1 MRNMTRG
8 LGDRRRSG
16 DRERGSI
23 ATGTSCLLLL
33 VGLAVGAGLAN
44 GCSSGN
50 PAAPGTGREAPTTPS
65 GEDDGGCTGSGCG
78 FCPQG
83 AVCTFGG
90 SNPYG
95 GSNPFGGS
103 NQINP
108 PPVQPPS
115 VLRTPFQPTFG
126 PTVTAS
132 VPPPP
137 ISGGTLLVTHDGK
150 LAIAAD
156 PDRDV
161 VYVVNLSTLAVSS
174 TVALEP
180 GDEPG
185 RLAED
190 GAGRIHVALR
200 GDGALVTLDP
210 VAGTVITRRQVCPAP
225 RGVAWD
231 ESSDLVWVACATG
244 ELIALPSAGGAARR
258 TVILERDLRD
268 VIPGDGSLAVTT
280 FRSAEVLR
288 LAGDGTVTR
297 RDALP
302 SPDTN
307 FVPHVAWRAVAA
319 PSGAIVSVHQAE
331 STASLST
338 SVQGGYGSGGCGGP
352 GGFPGGGGPPP
363 PPPPP
368 PSPPV
373 PAAIPPPPPIALD
386 GGFGGGGFGG
396 GCLGPESGAVLSVL
410 TVLGADGT
418 VTLNRR
424 LPAALPVDVAISP
437 DGSSVA
443 AIAPGDGFVK
453 SLSSVFY
460 LDQGGSGNGW
470 SQSIGAGAQPIAV
483 AFGGADRLLVQ
494 TREPAQLWIM
504 GLPLGDTKT
513 PVTLSSVSRDD
524 TGHDVFHTQAGGMI
538 ACASCHPEGGDDG
551 HVWLLDGSR
560 RRTPSL
566 RGTIAG
572 TAPYHWPG
580 DQRDLNMLV
589 SDVYTKRMSGAF
601 LDSDQ
606 MSAIATWVQSVP
618 APPVPSWVDA
628 AAAKR
633 GQGIFARADVGCGS
647 CHSGAKLTN
656 NATVDVGTG
665 GKFQVPPLVG
675 VGWRAPLLHDGC
687 AKTIGD
693 RFGACATAKHGSIG
707 ALSAQDITDLT
718 AYLETL

>member
-1 MRNMTRG
+1 MRNIG
-8 LGDRRRSG
+8 RRSG
-16 DRERGSI
+16 DRGRGRI
-23 ATGTSCLLLL
+23 ARGTSGLLLL

-44 GCSSGN
+44 GCTGGN
-50 PAAPGTGREAPTTPS
+50 PAAPGSGIVREAPTTPL
-65 GEDDGGCTGSGCG
+65 GDDDGGCTGSGCG
-78 FCPQG
+78 SCPQG
-83 AVCTFGG
+83 SVCTFGG
-90 SNPYG
+90 SNP
-95 GSNPFGGS
+95 SEAPT
-103 NQINP
+103 
-108 PPVQPPS
+108 VQPPS
-115 VLRTPFQPTFG
+115 LPRTPFQPKFG

-185 RLAED
+185 RLTED
-190 GAGRIHVALR
+190 GAGRVHVALR
-200 GDGALVTLDP
+200 GGGALVTLDP
-210 VAGTVITRRQVCPAP
+210 TAGAITARRPVCPAP

-231 ESSDLVWVACATG
+231 ASSDLVWVACATG
-244 ELIALPSAGGAARR
+244 ELIALRSASGSAAH
-258 TVILERDLRD
+258 TVALERDLRD
-268 VIPGDGSLAVTT
+268 VIPDNGGLAVTT

-288 LAGDGTVTR
+288 VDPDGTVTR

-302 SPDTN
+302 SPNSN
-307 FVPHVAWRAVAA
+307 FVAHVAWRAVAG
-319 PSGAIVSVHQAE
+319 PSGAVVSVHQAE

-338 SVQGGYGSGGCGGP
+338 TVQGGYGSGGCGSL
-352 GGFPGGGGPPP
+352 GGFPGGGVPPAPPP
-363 PPPPP
+363 PVPGAVPPPP
-368 PSPPV
+368 LV
-373 PAAIPPPPPIALD
+373 PLD
-386 GGFGGGGFGG
+386 GGFIGGFL
-396 GCLGPESGAVLSVL
+396 GCVGPESGAVLSVL

-418 VTLNRR
+418 VTLNRQFA
-424 LPAALPVDVAISP
+424 AALPVDVAISQ

-443 AIAPGDGFVK
+443 AIAPGDGFVS
-453 SLSSVFY
+453 SLASVFY
-460 LDQGGSGNGW
+460 FDHGGSGNGW
-470 SQSIGAGAQPIAV
+470 SQSVGAGAQPIAV
-483 AFGGADRLLVQ
+483 AFGGPDRLLVQ
-494 TREPAQLWIM
+494 TREPAQLWII

-513 PVTLSSVSRDD
+513 SVTLSTVSRDD
-524 TGHDVFHTQAGGMI
+524 TGHDVFHTQAGAMI

-580 DQRDLNMLV
+580 DQRDLNSLV
-589 SDVYTKRMSGAF
+589 SDVYTKRMSGTF
-601 LDSDQ
+601 LDSSQ
-606 MSAIATWVQSVP
+606 MSAIESWVQSVP

-628 AAAKR
+628 AAAQR
-633 GQGIFARADVGCGS
+633 GQGIFARVDVGCGS

-675 VGWRAPLLHDGC
+675 VGWRVPLLHDGC
-687 AKTIGD
+687 AKSIAD
-693 RFGACATAKHGSIG
+693 RFLACSTSRHGTISG
-707 ALSAQDITDLT
+707 LSQQDVSDLT

>member
-1 MRNMTRG
+1 MRNIGPG
-8 LGDRRRSG
+8 LGGRGRRS
-16 DRERGSI
+16 I
-23 ATGTSCLLLL
+23 VTGPPGLLLL
-33 VGLAVGAGLAN
+33 VGLAVAVGFVDGCTGGDPAVPGAGTV
-44 GCSSGN
+44 SPV
-50 PAAPGTGREAPTTPS
+50 PATPS
-65 GEDDGGCTGSGCG
+65 GDDDGGCTGSGCG
-78 FCPQG
+78 FCQG
-83 AVCTFGG
+83 SDCAVGAPIG
-90 SNPYG
+90 PGLSH
-95 GSNPFGGS
+95 
-103 NQINP
+103 P
-108 PPVQPPS
+108 PP
-115 VLRTPFQPTFG
+115 TPFQPKFG

-132 VPPPP
+132 AAPPP
-137 ISGGTLLVTHDGK
+137 ISGGTLLVTHDGRF
-150 LAIAAD
+150 AIAAD

-174 TVALEP
+174 TVVLEP

-268 VIPGDGSLAVTT
+268 VIPSDGSLAVTT

-307 FVPHVAWRAVAA
+307 FVPHVAWRALAG

-338 SVQGGYGSGGCGGP
+338 SVQGGYGSGGCGGL

-363 PPPPP
+363 SPPPPP
-368 PSPPV
+368 P
-373 PAAIPPPPPIALD
+373 PPPPPIAGAIPPPLPVSFD
-386 GGFGGGGFGG
+386 GGFGGGGFGA
-396 GCLGPESGAVLSVL
+396 GCIGPESGAVLSVL

-424 LPAALPVDVAISP
+424 LAAALPVDVAISE

-443 AIAPGDGFVK
+443 AIAPGDGFVP

-460 LDQGGSGNGW
+460 FDQGGSGNGW
-470 SQSIGAGAQPIAV
+470 SQSLGAGAQPIAV
-483 AFGGADRLLVQ
+483 AFGGANRLLVQ
-494 TREPAQLWIM
+494 TREPAQLWVM
-504 GLPLGDTKT
+504 GLALGDTKT
-513 PVTLSSVSRDD
+513 PVTLSTVSRDD
-524 TGHDVFHTQAGGMI
+524 TGHDVFHTQAGAMI

-580 DQRDLNMLV
+580 DQRDLNTLV

-601 LDSDQ
+601 LDSAQ
-606 MSAIATWVQSVP
+606 MSAIATWVQGVP

-628 AAAKR
+628 TAAQR
-633 GQGIFARADVGCGS
+633 GQAIFSRADVGCGS
-647 CHSGAKLTN
+647 CHSGPKLTN

-675 VGWRAPLLHDGC
+675 VGWRTPLLHDGC

-693 RFGACATAKHGSIG
+693 RFGACATPKHGSIA
-707 ALSAQDITDLT
+707 ALSAMDITDLT